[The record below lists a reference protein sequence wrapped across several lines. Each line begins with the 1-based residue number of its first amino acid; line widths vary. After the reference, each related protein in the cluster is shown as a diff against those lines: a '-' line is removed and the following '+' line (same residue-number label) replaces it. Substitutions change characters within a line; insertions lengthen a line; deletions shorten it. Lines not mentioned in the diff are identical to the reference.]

1 VPDMLAMSCGDSRES
16 GQNRQKGSRRGA
28 LSGTSS
34 PVITHERVIGSLR
47 SSMHKETT
55 WMAVASTRSAVRRFA
70 PGSDGLRFVI
80 IRARSRLR

>member
-1 VPDMLAMSCGDSRES
+1 VPDMLAMSWGDSRES

-55 WMAVASTRSAVRRFA
+55 GWQLRQLGRQSGVLHRAAM
-70 PGSDGLRFVI
+70 DYGL
-80 IRARSRLR
+80 L